1 MATTYAYLLRRKAD
15 LEVRMVEAQ
24 KRALA
29 PFEGELRA
37 ISLALGAIERAGL
50 GEDRVA
56 CEHPS
61 FAPATPTRRGR
72 RSRSTGDMILMALQ
86 RGGAGRAAAEI
97 AEQLER
103 RWNRSVPV
111 ATILLELQQL
121 ELDGAVTRGPA
132 GWSRAAGAAAG
143 DTSSADDRDIAQV
156 A

>member
-1 MATTYAYLLRRKAD
+1 MATTYEYLLRRKAD

-50 GEDRVA
+50 SEDRVA
-56 CEHPS
+56 AETSTFASPAPS
-61 FAPATPTRRGR
+61 RRGR
-72 RSRSTGDMILMALQ
+72 RSRSIGDMILMALQ
-86 RGGAGRAAAEI
+86 HGGAGHTAGDI
-97 AEQLER
+97 AIQLER

-111 ATILLELQQL
+111 TAIALELQQL
-121 ELDGAVTRGPA
+121 EADGAVTHRA
-132 GWSRAAGAAAG
+132 GGWNLTAEAV
-143 DTSSADDRDIAQV
+143 DPDHADDREVTRV

>member
-1 MATTYAYLLRRKAD
+1 
-15 LEVRMVEAQ
+15 MVEAQ

-56 CEHPS
+56 SEARS
-61 FAPATPTRRGR
+61 FVNPAPARRGR

-86 RGGAGRAAAEI
+86 RGGAGRAASEI

-111 ATILLELQQL
+111 ATIMLELQQL
-121 ELDGAVTRGPA
+121 ELDGAVTRGAA

-143 DTSSADDRDIAQV
+143 DTPSADDGDVAQV